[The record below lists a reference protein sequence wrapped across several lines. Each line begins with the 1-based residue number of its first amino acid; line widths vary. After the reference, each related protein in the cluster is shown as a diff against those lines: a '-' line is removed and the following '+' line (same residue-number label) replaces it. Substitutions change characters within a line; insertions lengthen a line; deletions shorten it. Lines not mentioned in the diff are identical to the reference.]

1 MQHIATVAWAGSAR
15 AGHMVDIR
23 NDCPSG
29 LEEVNGRAFRT
40 SRSEISTVVCV
51 SVHAKPDNWKVT
63 DLLWFF
69 AGREVRGPAAAP
81 QIEDTQGSPDN
92 HRHKKECTKGKGKCY
107 NYSTIS
113 EKLSQKAETYTC
125 CTRTSPSLV
134 IPYHIIPY
142 HIISYQII
150 YQEEDKFSTS
160 DSSRHLDSR
169 TVFVKFTVVG
179 ADSHTG
185 RSTFIQYKVFAFQ

>member
-29 LEEVNGRAFRT
+29 LEEVNGRAIRT

-142 HIISYQII
+142 HIISYHIKSYTKKKINSQP
-150 YQEEDKFSTS
+150 QTPLATLTPELSLWNS
-160 DSSRHLDSR
+160 QCR
-169 TVFVKFTVVG
+169 
-179 ADSHTG
+179 G
-185 RSTFIQYKVFAFQ
+185 RLTYWQKYFYSV